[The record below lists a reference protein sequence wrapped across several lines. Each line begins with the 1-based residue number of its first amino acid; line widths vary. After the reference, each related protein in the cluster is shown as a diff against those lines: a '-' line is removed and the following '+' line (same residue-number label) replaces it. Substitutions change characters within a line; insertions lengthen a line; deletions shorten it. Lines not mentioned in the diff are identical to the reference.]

1 MTTMLVYNTAC
12 TMCHLF
18 LIKKKKK
25 TSETSDM
32 STRNNTFK

>member
-18 LIKKKKK
+18 LIKKKKN
-25 TSETSDM
+25 SETSDM
-32 STRNNTFK
+32 STRNTFK